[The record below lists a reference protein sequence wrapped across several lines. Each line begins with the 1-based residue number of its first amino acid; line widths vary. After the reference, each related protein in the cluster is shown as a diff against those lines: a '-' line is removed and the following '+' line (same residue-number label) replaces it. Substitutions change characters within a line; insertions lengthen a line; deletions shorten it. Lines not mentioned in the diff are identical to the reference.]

1 MLIQSCKSH
10 RESGVDFIKFATHV
24 TKRNRNTPRYEQET
38 KLRYHAIITKAFGL
52 GFLPALLGTDA
63 ATLFGGTV
71 FFVVPAPE
79 TGIFFANVF
88 LTVGFFAASFFD
100 ETFRLSSSPIFVK
113 REAIQKTTT

>member
-24 TKRNRNTPRYEQET
+24 TKRSRNTPRYEQET
-38 KLRYHAIITKAFGL
+38 KLRYYAIITKAFVL

-63 ATLFGGTV
+63 AMLFGGTV

-79 TGIFFANVF
+79 TGGGF
-88 LTVGFFAASFFD
+88 LPAFS
-100 ETFRLSSSPIFVK
+100 
-113 REAIQKTTT
+113 